1 MLVLVDESG
10 DVGFKFAKGSSRLFA
25 VTVIL
30 FEDHEEAKRC
40 DLRLDLLRHEL
51 RLPKGFE
58 FHFHKNSP
66 EIRKAFLQA
75 IASFNFF
82 CFTVV
87 IDKEKLNL
95 KALPTVESFYQ
106 YACSLVFEN
115 AKPYLN
121 EADVIIDGRGSRDFK
136 RRLQQHLKKK
146 TNDPSARF
154 RYIKKV
160 RIEDSAR
167 SNLLQLADM
176 VCGAIYRSFL
186 GKHDARAYRD
196 FIAHR
201 EVSVEMLPK

>member
-1 MLVLVDESG
+1 MFVLVDESG
-10 DVGFKFAKGSSRLFA
+10 DVGFKFSKGSSRLFA

-30 FEDHEEAKRC
+30 FEDEEEARRC
-40 DLRLDLLRHEL
+40 ELRIDLLRHEL

-66 EIRKAFLQA
+66 DIRKAFLQA

-106 YACSLVFEN
+106 YACSLVFES

-146 TNDPSARF
+146 TNDPAARF

-186 GKHDARAYRD
+186 GKQDAREYRD
-196 FIAHR
+196 CIAHR